1 MKTRIISAAAAII
14 LLAGVVYLGRVAIG
28 VVIFA
33 LALIAVYEFYKA
45 LENGGF
51 KPVYV
56 LGYLSCLPLLYIS
69 VRDLLPQS
77 LQTLVSSR
85 SMDDLTSNGN
95 GLLFVALI
103 IFILLTVLYCF
114 VLFSDG
120 KYSITD
126 AALTLFGMIY
136 VAFLFSF
143 VTLTRNMEKGGLYI
157 WLIFIGA
164 WATDTFAYFTG
175 VTIGNTKILPKIS
188 PKKSLEGSI
197 GGVIGCI
204 IAMMLFGRV
213 FYTEMGIPLVHFAVL
228 GLICGIISQ
237 IGDWSASAI
246 KRTVGIKDY
255 GNIMPGH
262 GGVLDRLDSILFV
275 APTVYFYIKL
285 IAM

>member
-45 LENGGF
+45 LEKGGF

-69 VRDLLPQS
+69 VRDILPQAF
-77 LQTLVSSR
+77 QTLLSSR
-85 SMDDLTSNGN
+85 LMADLTVSGN

-120 KYSITD
+120 KYTITD
-126 AALTLFGMIY
+126 VALTLFGMIY

-143 VTLTRNMEKGGLYI
+143 VTLTRNMEMGGLYI

-175 VTIGNTKILPKIS
+175 VTIGKTKILPKIS

-213 FYTEMGIPLVHFAVL
+213 FYNEMGIPLVHFAVL